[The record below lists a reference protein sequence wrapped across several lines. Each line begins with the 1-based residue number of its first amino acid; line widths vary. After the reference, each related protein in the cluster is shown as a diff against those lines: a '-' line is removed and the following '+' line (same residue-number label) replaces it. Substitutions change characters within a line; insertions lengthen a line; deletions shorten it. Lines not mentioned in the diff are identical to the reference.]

1 MGNTYCSKLKLK
13 KRSQKFSSCD
23 VFKIIYLLVVAP
35 ACLLPQQWS
44 FGTNGGSCPNTSG
57 FIAPW
62 SPPPHGE
69 RGVVVWIGARDIG
82 AATPSLVIW
91 EAGEG
96 SEAGYLIKAD
106 WDFH

>member
-1 MGNTYCSKLKLK
+1 MFYIETEASK
-13 KRSQKFSSCD
+13 KFSSCD
-23 VFKIIYLLVVAP
+23 VSKIIYLLVVAP
-35 ACLLPQQWS
+35 ACLLPPQWS
-44 FGTNGGSCPNTSG
+44 FGADGGSCPNTSG
-57 FIAPW
+57 FIAQCPP
-62 SPPPHGE
+62 PPPHGE
-69 RGVVVWIGARDIG
+69 RGVVWIGARDIG

>member
-1 MGNTYCSKLKLK
+1 MLIATTVVFWDQWWLLSKYLW
-13 KRSQKFSSCD
+13 
-23 VFKIIYLLVVAP
+23 IYSTVV
-35 ACLLPQQWS
+35 
-44 FGTNGGSCPNTSG
+44 
-57 FIAPW
+57 
-62 SPPPHGE
+62 PPPHGE